1 MSRLLTLTLTSH
13 RGRDYPVELFTPD
26 TSFTDS
32 GAVYL
37 FLRMPQGRSLQA
49 QVLYVGEADML
60 RRQLIA
66 DRRAG
71 GVWHRAEAMGFD
83 TIGAL
88 ALARPGKIAAPSR
101 ATSFTAGT
109 RPATTGT
116 ARCGALSAL
125 PHRCPSC
132 GSPACAADRTGCLNA
147 PPPPRRIHR

>member
-88 ALARPGKIAAPSR
+88 ALARPEDRSAIARDFIHSWNPPCNDGHGAMRGLVGLAAPMPELR
-101 ATSFTAGT
+101 VAG
-109 RPATTGT
+109 
-116 ARCGALSAL
+116 L
-125 PHRCPSC
+125 
-132 GSPACAADRTGCLNA
+132 
-147 PPPPRRIHR
+147 RR